1 MGYDGD
7 DDNADADDED
17 VKYDGLHEVRYIMM
31 TKMTVTMTMRTMTLT
46 MMMMTVKYLH
56 GLHEVGYNDD
66 DDDDDDDDKGS
77 QLPPWHT

>member
-1 MGYDGD
+1 
-7 DDNADADDED
+7 
-17 VKYDGLHEVRYIMM
+17 MM
-31 TKMTVTMTMRTMTLT
+31 TKMTVTMTMTTMTLT

-66 DDDDDDDDKGS
+66 ADDDDDDDKGS